1 MPRTGARADIA
12 TGQLTEPLAP
22 DDECPLSLTQI
33 DPEHA
38 VYVTPCG
45 HVFNDSEGYLDG
57 LKVRTAAKL

>member
-1 MPRTGARADIA
+1 MPRTGARADLA
-12 TGQLTEPLAP
+12 TGGLREPFAPDEECPISHEPL
-22 DDECPLSLTQI
+22 